1 MGGPM
6 MGRLMGGLLGPLARW
21 AVTSLLVAAA
31 VAVAAWIWPRYESDP
46 WTRDGHVRADVVRVT
61 SDVGGLV
68 TQVLVHD
75 NQTVRRGQ
83 LLFVLDRP
91 RFSAALEQAQ
101 ASVVSAKATL
111 DQARRVVQR
120 DSALGDLVAVEA
132 REQNYAAVET
142 AAAALDQALAV
153 RHTAQ
158 INLDRTE
165 VRATVDGTVTN
176 LDLHPG
182 DFFAAGAQA
191 LALVDADSLRVE
203 GYFEETKLRRLK
215 VGDKARILLIGD
227 PEPLYGHVESVAAGI
242 ADDQASNTSNL
253 LPAVQ
258 PTFSWVRLAE
268 RFPVRVHLDSVPAGL
283 EVITGR
289 TATVVILPASAR
301 R

>member
-1 MGGPM
+1 MGGVL
-6 MGRLMGGLLGPLARW
+6 RPLARW
-21 AVTSLLVAAA
+21 AITSLLVASAVT
-31 VAVAAWIWPRYESDP
+31 VAVWIWPRYEAEP

-75 NQTVRRGQ
+75 NQAVRRGQ

-91 RFSAALEQAQ
+91 RFSAALEQAK
-101 ASVVSAKATL
+101 ANAVSAKATL

-120 DSALGDLVAVEA
+120 DRALGDLVAVET
-132 REQNYAAVET
+132 REQNRVAIEI
-142 AAAALDQALAV
+142 AAAALDQALAA
-153 RHTAQ
+153 RNTAQ

-191 LALVDADSLRVE
+191 LALVDADSVRVE
-203 GYFEETKLRRLK
+203 GYFEETKLRRLR

-227 PEPLYGHVESVAAGI
+227 PEPLYGHVESVSAGI
-242 ADDQASNTSNL
+242 ADDQATNTSNL

-268 RFPVRVHLDSVPAGL
+268 RFPVRVHLDRIPAGL
-283 EVITGR
+283 RLITGQ
-289 TATVVILPASAR
+289 TATVVILPASGR